1 MDNAERAGRDRA
13 GYLQGHDHSR
23 ASEQDEAGLE
33 LSITR
38 SKKPQTERAKMER
51 ELFTSLVTAVYGD
64 QSGHFAEGTWG
75 VEASDIVRRNP
86 SLLQKYLITRR
97 QPLG

>member
-1 MDNAERAGRDRA
+1 
-13 GYLQGHDHSR
+13 
-23 ASEQDEAGLE
+23 
-33 LSITR
+33 
-38 SKKPQTERAKMER
+38 MER

-86 SLLQKYLITRR
+86 SLLQKYLITRSLSDKVGAATPPALAS
-97 QPLG
+97 QPQHALPPCVLWRC